1 VRLHDR
7 TRAQA
12 VNTYELATVTPRDSI
27 ERPEALFIPLTDRR
41 HEHWHGLR

>member
-1 VRLHDR
+1 MTD

-12 VNTYELATVTPRDSI
+12 VNTYELPSVTPRDSI
-27 ERPEALFIPLTDRR
+27 ERREALFIPSTDPR